1 MKLKILSSLINI
13 LAHLFST
20 QKKYI
25 FFIPDV
31 YNDLI
36 NESLSNYTSQNPFII
51 LREILH
57 DNHFDSFKI
66 IYQYNSESELL
77 RAKNAV
83 KELGFMDRFIFIEK
97 NIRSPRKIISLI
109 YFAFQSK
116 LILST
121 SPLMPYKFKHSK
133 QIHIALNYYSPFKS
147 DIKWKLQSNSID
159 YVVSTSMFASYIDSQ
174 TSSIPI
180 NQYKILGF
188 PRNDYLINPRFSKEE
203 IFKKLD
209 FDTSKNYVL
218 YLPTHRVGNIHDS
231 DDKKLVVG
239 VTDNNYLDALLGEIN
254 SVLVIKGHIN
264 SYTNELLEYKNII
277 HLPTNYDF
285 TVYDVMP
292 HMDSF
297 LLDYSSIYFDILLL
311 NKKIIFNFVDYKM
324 FERSRGF
331 SFDNIEDVCFG
342 DIAYDEN
349 SLLQFIKNSA
359 DHPVNIIKSKDF
371 DLIVNLA
378 HKYQDSNSTN
388 RVLDFI
394 KEVA

>member
-97 NIRSPRKIISLI
+97 NIRSPQKIISLI

-349 SLLQFIKNSA
+349 SLLQYIKNSA

-378 HKYQDSNSTN
+378 HKYKDSNSTN

>member
-1 MKLKILSSLINI
+1 MKFKILSSLINF
-13 LAHLFST
+13 LAHFFNI

-36 NESLSNYTSQNPFII
+36 DESLSNYTSQNPFII

-57 DNHFDSFKI
+57 DDHFDSYKI

-77 RAKNAV
+77 RAKNSV
-83 KELGFMDRFIFIEK
+83 KELGAIDRFIFLEK
-97 NIRSPRKIISLI
+97 NIQSLQKTISLV

-121 SPLMPYKFKHSK
+121 SPLIPYQLKHNK

-147 DIKWKLQSNSID
+147 DIKWKLESNSID

-209 FDTSKNYVL
+209 FDTSKNYFL
-218 YLPTHRVGNIHDS
+218 YLPTHRVGNVDDS
-231 DDKKLVVG
+231 NDGNLVVG
-239 VTDNNYLDALLGEIN
+239 INDNNYLDALLGDIN

-264 SYTNELLEYKNII
+264 NYSNELLEYKNIM
-277 HLPTNYDF
+277 HLPTSSEI

-292 HMDSF
+292 HMDGF

-311 NKKIIFNFVDYKM
+311 NKKIIFNFIDYKLY
-324 FERSRGF
+324 EQSRGF
-331 SFDNIEDVCFG
+331 SFDNIEDICFG
-342 DIAYDEN
+342 DIAYDKK
-349 SLLQFIKNSA
+349 SLIQLIKNSA
-359 DHPVNIIKSKDF
+359 EHSANLADSAGYDF
-371 DLIVNLA
+371 IVKLA
-378 HKYQDSNSTN
+378 HKYRDSNSTN
-388 RVLDFI
+388 RVLNFI

>member
-13 LAHLFST
+13 LAHLLST

-57 DNHFDSFKI
+57 DDHFDSFKI

-97 NIRSPRKIISLI
+97 NIRSPQKIISLI

-121 SPLMPYKFKHSK
+121 SPLVPYKFKHSK

-147 DIKWKLQSNSID
+147 DIKWKLNSNSID
-159 YVVSTSMFASYIDSQ
+159 YVISTSMFASYIDSQ
-174 TSSIPI
+174 TSSLPI

-231 DDKKLVVG
+231 DDKNLVIG
-239 VTDNNYLDALLGEIN
+239 ITDNNYLDALLGEIN

-292 HMDSF
+292 YMDSF

-311 NKKIIFNFVDYKM
+311 NKKIIFNFVDFKM

-349 SLLQFIKNSA
+349 SLLQYIKNSA
-359 DHPVNIIKSKDF
+359 DHPVNITKSKDCDF
-371 DLIVNLA
+371 IVNLA

>member
-1 MKLKILSSLINI
+1 MKLKILNSLINI

-159 YVVSTSMFASYIDSQ
+159 YVISTSMFASYIDSQ

-311 NKKIIFNFVDYKM
+311 NKKIIFNFIDYKM

>member
-31 YNDLI
+31 YNELI

-97 NIRSPRKIISLI
+97 NIRSPQKIISLI

-349 SLLQFIKNSA
+349 SLLQYIKNSA

-378 HKYQDSNSTN
+378 HKYKDSNSTN

>member
-1 MKLKILSSLINI
+1 MKFKILSSLINF
-13 LAHLFST
+13 LAHFFNI

-36 NESLSNYTSQNPFII
+36 DESLSNYTSQNPFII

-57 DNHFDSFKI
+57 DDHFDSYKI

-77 RAKNAV
+77 RAKNSV
-83 KELGFMDRFIFIEK
+83 KKLGAIDRFIFLEK
-97 NIRSPRKIISLI
+97 NIQSLQKTISLV

-121 SPLMPYKFKHSK
+121 SPLIPYQLKHNK

-147 DIKWKLQSNSID
+147 DIKWKLESNSID

-209 FDTSKNYVL
+209 FGSW
-218 YLPTHRVGNIHDS
+218 
-231 DDKKLVVG
+231 
-239 VTDNNYLDALLGEIN
+239 
-254 SVLVIKGHIN
+254 
-264 SYTNELLEYKNII
+264 
-277 HLPTNYDF
+277 
-285 TVYDVMP
+285 
-292 HMDSF
+292 
-297 LLDYSSIYFDILLL
+297 
-311 NKKIIFNFVDYKM
+311 
-324 FERSRGF
+324 
-331 SFDNIEDVCFG
+331 
-342 DIAYDEN
+342 
-349 SLLQFIKNSA
+349 
-359 DHPVNIIKSKDF
+359 
-371 DLIVNLA
+371 
-378 HKYQDSNSTN
+378 
-388 RVLDFI
+388 
-394 KEVA
+394 

>member
-1 MKLKILSSLINI
+1 
-13 LAHLFST
+13 
-20 QKKYI
+20 
-25 FFIPDV
+25 
-31 YNDLI
+31 
-36 NESLSNYTSQNPFII
+36 
-51 LREILH
+51 
-57 DNHFDSFKI
+57 
-66 IYQYNSESELL
+66 
-77 RAKNAV
+77 
-83 KELGFMDRFIFIEK
+83 
-97 NIRSPRKIISLI
+97 
-109 YFAFQSK
+109 
-116 LILST
+116 
-121 SPLMPYKFKHSK
+121 
-133 QIHIALNYYSPFKS
+133 
-147 DIKWKLQSNSID
+147 
-159 YVVSTSMFASYIDSQ
+159 MFASYIDSQ

-349 SLLQFIKNSA
+349 SLLQYIKNSA

-378 HKYQDSNSTN
+378 HKYKDSNSTN

>member
-1 MKLKILSSLINI
+1 MLIFLTSKRN
-13 LAHLFST
+13 
-20 QKKYI
+20 I

-36 NESLSNYTSQNPFII
+36 NESLLNYSSQNPFII

-57 DNHFDSFKI
+57 DEHFDSYKI
-66 IYQYNSESELL
+66 IYQYSSESELL
-77 RAKNAV
+77 RAKNSV
-83 KELGFMDRFIFIEK
+83 NELGVVDRFIFLEK
-97 NIRSPRKIISLI
+97 NIQSLKKTISLI

-121 SPLMPYKFKHSK
+121 SPLIPYKLKHNN

-147 DIKWKLQSNSID
+147 DIKWKLESNSID

-188 PRNDYLINPRFSKEE
+188 PRNDYLINPRFSREE
-203 IFKKLD
+203 IFKKLG

-218 YLPTHRVGNIHDS
+218 YLPTHRVGNV
-231 DDKKLVVG
+231 DDPDDGNLVVG
-239 VTDNNYLDALLGEIN
+239 ITDNNYLDTLLGQIN

-264 SYTNELLEYKNII
+264 NYSNELLEYKNII
-277 HLPTNYDF
+277 HLPTNFDF

-311 NKKIIFNFVDYKM
+311 NKKIIFNFIDYKL
-324 FERSRGF
+324 FEQSRGF
-331 SFDNIEDVCFG
+331 SFDNIEDICIG
-342 DIAYDEN
+342 EIAYDEH
-349 SLLQFIKNSA
+349 SLMQYIKNSA
-359 DHPVNIIKSKDF
+359 DHAANLTKSKDL
-371 DLIVNLA
+371 DLIIKLS

-388 RVLDFI
+388 RVLNFI